1 MDRGFTLV
9 EVLVAVSV
17 AVIAIAGIAQLP
29 LIAAAATR
37 SARMQSTATALAAQK
52 LEQLRALTWTF
63 DAADQ
68 PVSDTTTDLSANP
81 PAAWGSGLGPSP
93 PGTLDRDV
101 AGYVD
106 YLDATGRW
114 AGAGSSAPPRA
125 TYARR
130 WSVAP
135 LPGDASA
142 GTNDSLVLQVLV
154 TKAARPPAGVSGRP
168 RRPEDVVLT
177 TVLTRKAP

>member
-9 EVLVAVSV
+9 EVLVAVSL
-17 AVIAIAGIAQLP
+17 AVLAIAGIAQLP

-37 SARMQSTATALAAQK
+37 SARMQSTATALATQK
-52 LEQLRALTWTF
+52 LEQLRVLTWTF

-68 PVSDTTTDLSANP
+68 PVSDATTDLSANP
-81 PAAWGSGLGPSP
+81 PAAAGSGLRPSP

-106 YLDATGRW
+106 YLDAAGRW
-114 AGAGSSAPPRA
+114 VGAGAQAPAGAVYR
-125 TYARR
+125 RR

-135 LPGDASA
+135 LPGSA
-142 GTNDSLVLQVLV
+142 GGPNDALALQVLV
-154 TKAARPPAGVSGRP
+154 TKAARPPAGLSGRP
-168 RRPEDVVLT
+168 RRPEDVFLA